1 MRLITFTV
9 PAALLTGLFLTG
21 LSATAQVGPSIVAAD
36 PLDPRAAAPAVTHR
50 SAFADYKPQTE
61 QAVGDWR
68 EANDTVGRVGGWR
81 AYARE
86 SQGATPA
93 DAGSNAKP
101 AGHQQHGGHR

>member
-1 MRLITFTV
+1 MRLNTLPV

-21 LSATAQVGPSIVAAD
+21 LSATAQVGPSIAAAD
-36 PLDPRAAAPAVTHR
+36 PLDPRAAAPGVTHR
-50 SAFADYKPQTE
+50 SAFADYKPQSE
-61 QAVGDWR
+61 QAVGNWL

-93 DAGSNAKP
+93 DAGRQSTP